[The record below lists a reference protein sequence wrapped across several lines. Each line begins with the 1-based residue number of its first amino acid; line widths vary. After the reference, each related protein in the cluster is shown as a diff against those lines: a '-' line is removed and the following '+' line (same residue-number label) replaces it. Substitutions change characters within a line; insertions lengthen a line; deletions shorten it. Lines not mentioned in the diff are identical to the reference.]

1 MFSMK
6 RAFIK
11 SLVALATVAAFG
23 SAVAQER
30 TIKFATQNPVGHP
43 IELGMKRFAEIVAT
57 KSGGKIKVNLFP
69 GGQLGSDQ
77 ANVTAVQGGTLEMVS
92 MNSGILAS
100 VAKEMTIVDFPFLF
114 ANAKEADAVMD
125 GPVGKKLH
133 GKLEE
138 KGIVGLAFWEL
149 GFRNITNS
157 KKPINS
163 VADIEGLKIRVIPNP
178 INVDWVKALGANPT
192 PMPFPEVYGGL
203 ESKAIDGQENPLTVI
218 AANKFWEV
226 QKNLAITNHQY
237 NPQSVIFSK
246 KVWDTLTPAEKTILG
261 DAANEAAKYQR
272 EQSRAG
278 MATALDNIKKGGM
291 QVTELSAAEL
301 AKFREKVKPVIAKH
315 SATVGEATVADM
327 MAELEKLRK

>member
-1 MFSMK
+1 MK

-11 SLVALATVAAFG
+11 SLVAAAAVAAFG
-23 SAVAQER
+23 SAAAQER

-43 IELGMKRFAEIVAT
+43 IELGMKKFAEIVAT

-77 ANVTAVQGGTLEMVS
+77 ANVTALQGGTLEMVS
-92 MNSGILAS
+92 MNTGILAS
-100 VAKEMTIVDFPFLF
+100 VAKELAIVDFPFLF
-114 ANAKEADAVMD
+114 ASTKEADALMD

-133 GKLEE
+133 AKLED

-157 KKPINS
+157 KKPINT
-163 VADIEGLKIRVIPNP
+163 VADIDGLKIRVIPNP

-226 QKNLAITNHQY
+226 QKHLAITNHQY
-237 NPQSVIFSK
+237 NPQSVVFSK
-246 KVWDTLTPAEKTILG
+246 KVWDTLTPAEKKIL
-261 DAANEAAKYQR
+261 DEAADEAAKYQR

-291 QVTELSAAEL
+291 QVTELSPAEL

-315 SATVGEATVADM
+315 SATVGEATVAEV
-327 MAELEKLRK
+327 MAELDKLRK